1 MTKVDEQKK
10 SVGLEAAGLVVSGMV
25 VGLGTGSTAKWF
37 IEALASRGLD
47 VTCVA
52 TSEESA
58 RLAARLGLRLAELN
72 DVGQI
77 DICVDGADE
86 IGPDLALVKGGGAAL
101 LREKLVWEVSRRCVV
116 IADAGKHVACLGA
129 FPLPI
134 EVVPFGHLTTAA
146 RIRAVLEAC
155 GIDGRLD
162 LRQGCDRPVVT
173 DNGNYIYD
181 ARCGVIEDPATLATR
196 LKATTGVV
204 EHGLFI
210 GLATEGLLGT
220 DGGVRRLAKAG

>member
-1 MTKVDEQKK
+1 MTTADQQKK
-10 SVGLEAAGLVVSGMV
+10 SVGLEAAGLVASGMV
-25 VGLGTGSTAKWF
+25 VGLGTGSTARWF

-52 TSEESA
+52 TSGESA
-58 RLAARLGLRLAELN
+58 RLAARLSLRLAELN
-72 DVGQI
+72 DVARI
-77 DICVDGADE
+77 DITIDGADE

-116 IADAGKHVACLGA
+116 IADAGKHVARLGA

-134 EVVPFGHLTTAA
+134 EVVPFGHCTTAA
-146 RIRAVLEAC
+146 RIRSVLDAS
-155 GIDGRLD
+155 GIGGPLA
-162 LRQGCDRPVVT
+162 LRQGPDGPLVT
-173 DNGNYIYD
+173 DNGNHIYD
-181 ARCGVIEDPATLATR
+181 AHCGAIDDPATLASR

-204 EHGLFI
+204 EHGLFV

-220 DGGVRRLAKAG
+220 DDGIRHLARAV